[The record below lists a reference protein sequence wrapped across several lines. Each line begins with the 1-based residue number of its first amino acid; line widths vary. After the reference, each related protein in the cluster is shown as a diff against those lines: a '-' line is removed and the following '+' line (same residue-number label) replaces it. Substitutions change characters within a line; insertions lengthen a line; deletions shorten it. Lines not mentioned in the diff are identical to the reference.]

1 MMWAIQTTDIF
12 DTWFDV
18 LNDADRSNVLA
29 ALMVLREHGPQ
40 LARPYADTVYGS
52 THANMKELRIQS
64 KGRPLRALFAFDPQ
78 RTAIILCAGDKAG
91 NEKRFYKQLIPL
103 ADRIFTEHL
112 EQFTQ

>member
-12 DTWFDV
+12 DTWFDA
-18 LNDADRSNVLA
+18 LNDADRTNVLA

-64 KGRPLRALFAFDPQ
+64 KGRPLRTLFAFDPQ